1 MTNPS
6 IEQPMLDL
14 AQGLRIHA
22 DRWRHRTGA
31 LAAAR
36 MGDERPETVEAG
48 EVAKVGH
55 PVTSFEALVSSVN
68 FGFPD
73 ASSVVRPPPSR
84 FMLRVTPTG
93 RPHRPTKRNYDY
105 FDELT
110 SRLAALE
117 GENHKPPSA

>member
-36 MGDERPETVEAG
+36 MGDERPETVED
-48 EVAKVGH
+48 VKVG
-55 PVTSFEALVSSVN
+55 PPATPFEALVSSVN

-73 ASSVVRPPPSR
+73 PSSVVRPPPSR

-117 GENHKPPSA
+117 GESHKPSSA

>member
-36 MGDERPETVEAG
+36 MGVQRTEAVED
-48 EVAKVGH
+48 VKVG
-55 PVTSFEALVSSVN
+55 PPDTPFEALLSSVN
-68 FGFPD
+68 FGLSD

-84 FMLRVTPTG
+84 VMLRVTPAG

-117 GENHKPPSA
+117 GENHKPSSA